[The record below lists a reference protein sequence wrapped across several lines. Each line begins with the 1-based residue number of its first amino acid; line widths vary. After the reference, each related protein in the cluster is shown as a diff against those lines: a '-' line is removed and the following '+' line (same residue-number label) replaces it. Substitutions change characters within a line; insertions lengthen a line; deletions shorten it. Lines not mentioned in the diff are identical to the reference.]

1 MPQWQL
7 MVMAESYNSIPG
19 LNMARLVMSG
29 FEQSN
34 LAVPLRLTPANDTQV
49 PMNDTHRHS
58 HAVLCRRY
66 SIRRSPEQGGHTL
79 LWTWAGAVSG

>member
-1 MPQWQL
+1 M
-7 MVMAESYNSIPG
+7 G
-19 LNMARLVMSG
+19 TLVVSG

-34 LAVPLRLTPANDTQV
+34 LAVTLRLSPANDTRA
-49 PMNDTHRHS
+49 PMNDIRRRS

-79 LWTWAGAVSG
+79 LWAWAGAVSG